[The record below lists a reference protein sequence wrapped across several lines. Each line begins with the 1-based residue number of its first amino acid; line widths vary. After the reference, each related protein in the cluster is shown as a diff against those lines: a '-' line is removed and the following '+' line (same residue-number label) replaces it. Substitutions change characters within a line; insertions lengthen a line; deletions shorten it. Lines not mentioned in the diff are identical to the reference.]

1 MPLEDSDRSSEPP
14 GDERAGERG
23 ASAYHGR
30 PVSPPIPRRR
40 HYAWTVLGLCFF
52 AILCA
57 QGVRLSFGAFV
68 RPWEDAFGASRG
80 TIALIGS
87 LSFLV
92 YGGSQPFVGRAVDR
106 FGIRRTLAISTLVV
120 AAGLALSSAAQTTWQ
135 LALSYGVVAS
145 LGFGGASG
153 VAASVAV
160 TYWFTTRRGLA
171 FALVEAGFG
180 AGQLLL
186 VPTALLVVS
195 LAGWRATLL
204 AGAALLAAVVAPV
217 LWRRLRDR
225 PEDVGLEPIGGAVAP
240 GAGAPGADGVT
251 AADPAAVGLR
261 GLARS
266 RGFWS
271 LALPFFVCGIT
282 TTGFVDTHLIPLAQ
296 DRGIPSGSTGLAV
309 ALLAAANVTGI
320 LASGPL
326 ADRVDNRLLLAALYG
341 TRGVSFVVLAVLVSG
356 PALVGFA
363 MLFGLVDFSVV
374 APTQS
379 LAARYVEPRTVG
391 LAFGCL
397 NAVHQLG
404 SAVGAW
410 VPGIVFDRTG
420 SYDDVLVVS
429 VVVLAAAALTCLTLP
444 RPGRLRAG
452 APPAAVEP
460 AGAGLT

>member
-1 MPLEDSDRSSEPP
+1 MSSVRPP
-14 GDERAGERG
+14 
-23 ASAYHGR
+23 S
-30 PVSPPIPRRR
+30 RR
-40 HYAWTVLGLCFF
+40 HYAWTVLALCFL

-68 RPWEDAFGASRG
+68 RPWEEAFDASRG
-80 TIALIGS
+80 TITLIGS

-106 FGIRRTLAISTLVV
+106 FGIRRTLAASTVLV
-120 AAGLALSSAAQTTWQ
+120 AIGMALSAVSPGPVA

-160 TYWFTTRRGLA
+160 TYWFTSRRGLA

-180 AGQLLL
+180 AGQLAL
-186 VPTALLVVS
+186 VPLALVAV
-195 LAGWRATLL
+195 AAFGWRAALLGGAVLL
-204 AGAALLAAVVAPV
+204 AGVVAPV

-225 PEDVGLEPIGGAVAP
+225 PEDVGLLPVGGP
-240 GAGAPGADGVT
+240 L
-251 AADPAAVGLR
+251 PAAVAEAESDAGGSPPPTEVAGLG
-261 GLARS
+261 GLMRS
-266 RGFWS
+266 RGFWL
-271 LALPFFVCGIT
+271 LAAPFFVCGLT

-296 DRGIPSGSTGLAV
+296 DRGIGNATAGLAV

-326 ADRVDNRLLLAALYG
+326 ADRVDNRRLLAAMYL
-341 TRGVSFVVLAVLVSG
+341 TRGGSFVLLLLFFEPGALLAF
-356 PALVGFA
+356 AL
-363 MLFGLVDFSVV
+363 LFGLVDFAVV
-374 APTQS
+374 APTQW
-379 LAARYVEPRTVG
+379 LAARYVSPRTVG

-404 SAVGAW
+404 SAIGAW
-410 VPGIVFDRTG
+410 LPGLAYDATG

-429 VVVLAAAALTCLTLP
+429 AAVLVVASLTCLALP
-444 RPGRLRAG
+444 RPRPVGVG
-452 APPAAVEP
+452 APAAVEP
-460 AGAGLT
+460 APAG

>member
-1 MPLEDSDRSSEPP
+1 MATRRPMPAPLPSVRLRIAIEDSDDPSEGP
-14 GDERAGERG
+14 ETHAV
-23 ASAYHGR
+23 ASA
-30 PVSPPIPRRR
+30 PVPRR

-68 RPWEDAFGASRG
+68 RPWEAAFGASRG
-80 TIALIGS
+80 EIAAIGS

-120 AAGLALSSAAQTTWQ
+120 AAGMALSAAAQSPWQ
-135 LALSYGVVAS
+135 LALTYGVVAS

-160 TYWFTTRRGLA
+160 TYWFTARRGLA

-186 VPTALLVVS
+186 VPTALFVVAV
-195 LAGWRATLL
+195 AGWRATLL
-204 AGAALLAAVVAPV
+204 GGAAILPVVVAPV
-217 LWRRLRDR
+217 LLRPPRAR
-225 PEDVGLEPIGGAVAP
+225 PEDVGLEPIGGPLAAVVAEP
-240 GAGAPGADGVT
+240 GA
-251 AADPAAVGLR
+251 AAPAAVGLR

-266 RGFWS
+266 RGFWL
-271 LALPFFVCGIT
+271 LAAPFFVCGIT

-296 DRGIPSGSTGLAV
+296 DRGIPAGTTGLAV
-309 ALLAAANVTGI
+309 ALLAAANVSGI

-341 TRGVSFVVLAVLVSG
+341 TRGLSFVVLALLVSG

-410 VPGIVFDRTG
+410 LPGVAFDRTG
-420 SYDDVLVVS
+420 SYDQVLVVS

-444 RPGRLRAG
+444 RPGRLRT
-452 APPAAVEP
+452 AVEP
-460 AGAGLT
+460 APVVT

>member
-1 MPLEDSDRSSEPP
+1 
-14 GDERAGERG
+14 
-23 ASAYHGR
+23 
-30 PVSPPIPRRR
+30 VPRRR

-68 RPWEDAFGASRG
+68 RPWEAAFGASRG
-80 TIALIGS
+80 EIALIGS

-106 FGIRRTLAISTLVV
+106 VGIRRTLAISTLVV
-120 AAGLALSSAAQTTWQ
+120 AVGLALSAAAQAPWQ
-135 LALSYGVVAS
+135 LALTYGVIAS

-160 TYWFTTRRGLA
+160 TYWFTARRGLA

-186 VPTALLVVS
+186 VPTALLLVTTI
-195 LAGWRATLL
+195 GWRPTLL
-204 AGAALLAAVVAPV
+204 GGAAVLAVVVAPV

-225 PEDVGLEPIGGAVAP
+225 PEDVGLEPIGGPLAEPAP
-240 GAGAPGADGVT
+240 AEAAAGGPT
-251 AADPAAVGLR
+251 AAVGLR

-271 LALPFFVCGIT
+271 LAAPFFVCGIT

-296 DRGIPSGSTGLAV
+296 DRGIPSATAGLAV
-309 ALLAAANVTGI
+309 ALLAAANVSGI

-341 TRGVSFVVLAVLVSG
+341 TRGLSFAVLALLVSG

-379 LAARYVEPRTVG
+379 LAARYVDPRTAG

-404 SAVGAW
+404 SAIGAW
-410 VPGIVFDRTG
+410 VPGVAFDRTG
-420 SYDDVLVVS
+420 SYDSVLVVA
-429 VVVLAAAALTCLTLP
+429 VVVLAAAAVTCLTLP

>member
-1 MPLEDSDRSSEPP
+1 M
-14 GDERAGERG
+14 
-23 ASAYHGR
+23 
-30 PVSPPIPRRR
+30 PRRR
-40 HYAWTVLGLCFF
+40 HYAWTVLALCFF

-68 RPWEDAFGASRG
+68 RPWEEAFGASRG
-80 TIALIGS
+80 SIALVGS

-106 FGIRRTLAISTLVV
+106 FGIRRTLAVSTVVV
-120 AAGLALSSAAQTTWQ
+120 ALGLALSAAAQATWQ

-160 TYWFTTRRGLA
+160 TYWFTARRGLA

-186 VPTALLVVS
+186 VPTALFVVS

-204 AGAALLAAVVAPV
+204 GGAAVLAVVVAPV

-225 PEDVGLEPIGGAVAP
+225 PEDVGLEPIGGPLAPAATSAP
-240 GAGAPGADGVT
+240 GDAGAPA
-251 AADPAAVGLR
+251 PAAIGLR

-266 RGFWS
+266 RGFWA
-271 LALPFFVCGIT
+271 LAAPFFVCGIT

-296 DRGIPSGSTGLAV
+296 DRGIPSATAGLAV

-341 TRGVSFVVLAVLVSG
+341 TRGVSFVVLALLVSG

-363 MLFGLVDFSVV
+363 MLFGLVDFAVV

-410 VPGIVFDRTG
+410 LPGVAFDRTG
-420 SYDDVLVVS
+420 SYDEVLVVS
-429 VVVLAAAALTCLTLP
+429 IVVLAAAALTCLTLP
-444 RPGRLRAG
+444 RPGRLRTG
-452 APPAAVEP
+452 APATAVEP

>member
-1 MPLEDSDRSSEPP
+1 
-14 GDERAGERG
+14 
-23 ASAYHGR
+23 
-30 PVSPPIPRRR
+30 VPRRR
-40 HYAWTVLGLCFF
+40 HYAWTVLALCFF

-68 RPWEDAFGASRG
+68 RPWEEAFGASRG
-80 TIALIGS
+80 SIALIGS

-106 FGIRRTLAISTLVV
+106 FGIRRVLALSTLVV
-120 AAGLALSSAAQTTWQ
+120 AAGLALSAAAQSTWQ
-135 LALSYGVVAS
+135 LALTYGVIAS

-160 TYWFTTRRGLA
+160 TYWFTARRGLA

-186 VPTALLVVS
+186 VPTALFVVS
-195 LAGWRATLL
+195 AAGWRATLL
-204 AGAALLAAVVAPV
+204 GGASLLAAVVAPV

-225 PEDVGLEPIGGAVAP
+225 PEDIGLEPIGGPLATV
-240 GAGAPGADGVT
+240 
-251 AADPAAVGLR
+251 AADPASGAPAVGLR

-266 RGFWS
+266 RGFWL
-271 LALPFFVCGIT
+271 LAAPFFVCGIT

-296 DRGIPSGSTGLAV
+296 DRGIPSGTTGLAV
-309 ALLAAANVTGI
+309 ALLAAANVSGI

-341 TRGVSFVVLAVLVSG
+341 TRGLSFVVLALLVSG

-410 VPGIVFDRTG
+410 VPGLVFDRTG

-452 APPAAVEP
+452 APPTAVEP

>member
-1 MPLEDSDRSSEPP
+1 MGHPGALCQHHRVVPGSSPAP
-14 GDERAGERG
+14 
-23 ASAYHGR
+23 
-30 PVSPPIPRRR
+30 RR
-40 HYAWTVLGLCFF
+40 HYAWTVLGLCFL

-68 RPWEDAFGASRG
+68 RPWEEAFDASRG
-80 TIALIGS
+80 TITLIGS

-120 AAGLALSSAAQTTWQ
+120 AVGLALSAATQATWQ
-135 LALSYGVVAS
+135 LALTYGVIAS
-145 LGFGGASG
+145 LGFGGACG

-160 TYWFTTRRGLA
+160 TYWFTARRGLA

-186 VPTALLVVS
+186 VPTALFVVAA
-195 LAGWRATLL
+195 AGWRAPLL
-204 AGAALLAAVVAPV
+204 GGAALLAAVVAPV

-225 PEDVGLEPIGGAVAP
+225 PEDVGLEPIGGPLAP
-240 GAGAPGADGVT
+240 ATSHLARGGAP
-251 AADPAAVGLR
+251 AVGLA

-266 RGFWS
+266 RGFWL
-271 LALPFFVCGIT
+271 LAAPFFVCGIT

-296 DRGIPSGSTGLAV
+296 DRGIPAATAGLAV
-309 ALLAAANVTGI
+309 ALLAAANVSGI

-341 TRGVSFVVLAVLVSG
+341 TRGVSFVVLALVVSG

-410 VPGIVFDRTG
+410 LPGVAFDRTG

-452 APPAAVEP
+452 APPTAVEP

>member
-23 ASAYHGR
+23 ASAYHGV
-30 PVSPPIPRRR
+30 PVPPPVPRRR
-40 HYAWTVLGLCFF
+40 HYAWTVLALCFF

-68 RPWEDAFGASRG
+68 RPWEETFAASRG
-80 TIALIGS
+80 SIAAIGS

-92 YGGSQPFVGRAVDR
+92 YGGSQPFVGRTVDR
-106 FGIRRTLAISTLVV
+106 FGIRPTLAISTLVV
-120 AAGLALSSAAQTTWQ
+120 AAGMALSAAAQTPWQ
-135 LALSYGVVAS
+135 LALTYGVVAS

-160 TYWFTTRRGLA
+160 TYWFTARRGLA

-186 VPTALLVVS
+186 VPTALLVIAA
-195 LAGWRATLL
+195 AGWRATLL
-204 AGAALLAAVVAPV
+204 GGSVLLAVVVAPV

-225 PEDVGLEPIGGAVAP
+225 PEDVGVQPIGGPLADPAP
-240 GAGAPGADGVT
+240 STADGGAP
-251 AADPAAVGLR
+251 AAAAVGLR

-266 RGFWS
+266 RGVWS
-271 LALPFFVCGIT
+271 LAAPFFVCGIT

-296 DRGIPSGSTGLAV
+296 DRGIPSATAGLAV
-309 ALLAAANVTGI
+309 ALLAAANVSGI

-341 TRGVSFVVLAVLVSG
+341 TRGVSFVVLALVVSG

-363 MLFGLVDFSVV
+363 MLFGLVDFAVV

-379 LAARYVEPRTVG
+379 LAARYVDPRTVG

-404 SAVGAW
+404 SAIGAW
-410 VPGIVFDRTG
+410 LPGVAFDRTG
-420 SYDDVLVVS
+420 SYDSVLVVAI
-429 VVVLAAAALTCLTLP
+429 VVLTAAALTCLALP

-452 APPAAVEP
+452 APARAVDP